1 MTGFIRTCYNPPSL
15 QEMTLMV
22 QGRISVLREGTFGP
36 LYALGPLVHSP
47 SPSFLVES
55 QRMQPGEICTRE
67 FTSHVLTYFPAGAT
81 VLHEAEGKCTQRIHI
96 PPQGVVVS
104 LRRQVESVEWIEA
117 ADQLSVQIDGRV
129 LSLASEALWGRPDIE
144 LAPSPGFLDP
154 RLSGLLD
161 ALNAEA
167 HAGYP
172 SGRLFVDGI
181 EQAMTSYL
189 VRHAAKR
196 SDVPPTRSSRGGL
209 APSVARRLTEYMQ
222 DNLAAEISMIEL
234 ATVVGLSASHLSR
247 AFRIT
252 FRSTPHE
259 FLLSLRVTRAKAL
272 LQDKDASI
280 LDVAQRCGFKTQQ
293 HFSRVFSQRVGL
305 SPGRFRRAC

>member
-1 MTGFIRTCYNPPSL
+1 MTGFIRTCYNSPSL
-15 QEMTLMV
+15 HQMTVMI
-22 QGRISVLREGTFGP
+22 QGRISVIRKGTFEP
-36 LYALGPLVHSP
+36 LYASGPSVHSP

-55 QRMQPGEICTRE
+55 QRKESGETCTRE
-67 FTSHVLTYFPAGAT
+67 FTSHVLTYFPTGAT
-81 VLHEAEGKCTQRIHI
+81 VLHGGEGRCTQRIHI
-96 PPQGVVVS
+96 PQQGVVVS
-104 LRRQVESVEWIEA
+104 LRSQVESVEWIEA
-117 ADQLSVQIDGRV
+117 ADQLSVQIDVRV
-129 LSLASEALWGRPDIE
+129 LSLASEALWGRAGIE
-144 LAPSPGFLDP
+144 LAPSPGFLAP

-161 ALNAEA
+161 VLNAEA

-189 VRHAAKR
+189 DRHAAGR
-196 SDVPPTRSSRGGL
+196 SDLPPIWSSRGGL
-209 APSVARRLTEYMQ
+209 APGVARRLTEYMQ

-234 ATVVGLSASHLSR
+234 ATVADLSASHLSR

-272 LQDKDASI
+272 LQDAGPSI

-305 SPGRFRRAC
+305 SPGRFRRAL